1 MSMKMLLAFLAMI
14 GLTVTAN
21 LLLKTGAMAGGP
33 GQPISHLLNWRVAL
47 GLVSFGLAACF
58 YILILQR
65 LPLNVAQSF
74 AAAQFIAVILASAW
88 LLSEPIGFSQWL
100 GISLIAAGIAV
111 VGWSQQ

>member
-1 MSMKMLLAFLAMI
+1 MSMKVLLAFLAMI
-14 GLTVTAN
+14 SLTVTAN
-21 LLLKTGAMAGGP
+21 LLLKTGAVAGGS
-33 GQPISHLLNWRVAL
+33 GQQITHLLNWRVAL
-47 GLVSFGLAACF
+47 GLASFGLAACF
-58 YILILQR
+58 YIVILQW

-74 AAAQFIAVILASAW
+74 AAAQFIAVILASMW